1 MKRLLFLTAVA
12 ILVIPFSSLMS
23 RPAYGQDGGFG
34 GDTVDLTNLLNG
46 GGNNN
51 GNRGNNNRGPQIP
64 DSKLMYEEIQATL
77 KKGKTPLEDAQK
89 KPLQNLINTEVV
101 ALTDKIQLLRNN
113 NGNNNNFPANNN
125 NAPAANTTAA
135 RGGQPNQP
143 NNAQNNPQQP
153 SAQAIQIDTIT
164 ALKNDDFLNT
174 KLSGFLTPE
183 QIALVQKTHAEDK
196 KNETCL
202 GGLLDRYYNQLQNNG
217 RGNNNNNN
225 QNYNNNNN
233 NNNNNQNQTR
243 PNGQKYCMTQTAT
256 PAERL
261 EPIRKVL
268 AKGNMPLAADKNTFA
283 EVFMKA
289 QLQDLE
295 TALRAGLTNNNQ
307 GRGNNN
313 NRNNNPQQI
322 IQSSIDGIYKKVE
335 AQLKPEQADVLK
347 MWHYTQMLD
356 RSPIDALIAVNA
368 MQDTPLSDEQIAKV
382 TAAWPE
388 LQRQVEDAARAA
400 KKQITQKQ
408 REGAAMTKILEMLD
422 PPQVVSYQLAKK
434 YGPEAVSGK

>member
-1 MKRLLFLTAVA
+1 MA
-12 ILVIPFSSLMS
+12 
-23 RPAYGQDGGFG
+23 
-34 GDTVDLTNLLNG
+34 
-46 GGNNN
+46 
-51 GNRGNNNRGPQIP
+51 
-64 DSKLMYEEIQATL
+64 
-77 KKGKTPLEDAQK
+77 
-89 KPLQNLINTEVV
+89 
-101 ALTDKIQLLRNN
+101 
-113 NGNNNNFPANNN
+113 
-125 NAPAANTTAA
+125 
-135 RGGQPNQP
+135 
-143 NNAQNNPQQP
+143 
-153 SAQAIQIDTIT
+153 
-164 ALKNDDFLNT
+164 
-174 KLSGFLTPE
+174 
-183 QIALVQKTHAEDK
+183 
-196 KNETCL
+196 
-202 GGLLDRYYNQLQNNG
+202 
-217 RGNNNNNN
+217 
-225 QNYNNNNN
+225 
-233 NNNNNQNQTR
+233 
-243 PNGQKYCMTQTAT
+243 QTAT

-268 AKGNMPLAADKNTFA
+268 AKGNLPLAADKSTIA

-307 GRGNNN
+307 GGRGNNN

-368 MQDTPLSDEQIAKV
+368 MQDTPLSDEQVAKV

-388 LQRQVEDAARAA
+388 LRRQIEDAARAA
-400 KKQITQKQ
+400 KKQITDKQ
-408 REGAAMTKILEMLD
+408 RDNAAMTKILEMLD